1 LILNKFVFDGL
12 FYYFI
17 IILILLFYNNINDN
31 LFHVYINKL
40 DIGYFSKGSSKS
52 ESVPLKYLVNGGPGS
67 CSSTSKVAPQEGATT
82 SEGEK
87 PAAVLPSK
95 EEEAKNLSVSKAE
108 EPTNVEVVGPKTT
121 SAVVEVIVCR
131 KSQ

>member
-1 LILNKFVFDGL
+1 MDS
-12 FYYFI
+12 FI
-17 IILILLFYNNINDN
+17 IILILLFYNNINDH

-40 DIGYFSKGSSKS
+40 NIGFSRGSSKS

-121 SAVVEVIVCR
+121 SAVVEVIMCR